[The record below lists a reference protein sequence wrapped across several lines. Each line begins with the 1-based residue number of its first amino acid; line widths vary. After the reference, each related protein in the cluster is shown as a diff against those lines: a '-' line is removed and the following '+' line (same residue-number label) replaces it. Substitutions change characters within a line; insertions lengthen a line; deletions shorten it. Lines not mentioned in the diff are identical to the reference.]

1 MMKSVRWVRSVRS
14 WAGLTPLLCLCL
26 LTGCVHP
33 EDSGVQV
40 IVGAKLEPGNG
51 GAPLDYSV
59 VVVADGKF
67 RAVGP
72 QSSTPVPIG
81 AKITSGRGMT
91 IEPIPGGE
99 PIAAGRP
106 ANLIL
111 KGDHE
116 RMMRGGV
123 WIDSQQ

>member
-1 MMKSVRWVRSVRS
+1 
-14 WAGLTPLLCLCL
+14 
-26 LTGCVHP
+26 
-33 EDSGVQV
+33 V
-40 IVGAKLEPGNG
+40 IVGAKLEPGG
-51 GAPLDYSV
+51 GGTPLDYSV
-59 VVVADGKF
+59 VVIADGKF

-81 AKITSGRGMT
+81 AKITGGRGMT

-99 PIAAGRP
+99 PIAVGRP

-116 RMMRGGV
+116 RVMRGGV
-123 WIDSQQ
+123 WVE

>member
-1 MMKSVRWVRSVRS
+1 M
-14 WAGLTPLLCLCL
+14 
-26 LTGCVHP
+26 
-33 EDSGVQV
+33 QV
-40 IVGAKLEPGNG
+40 IVGAKLEPGGG

-91 IEPIPGGE
+91 IEPIPGGK
-99 PIAAGRP
+99 PIAVGQP

-111 KGDHE
+111 KGNRE

-123 WIDSQQ
+123 WIDGQQ